1 MAKENNMTVAQL
13 ILNFAIHI
21 GMLPLTG
28 TTNEKHMQQDLAT
41 LNSNLSDEQVV
52 TIENIVNL

>member
-28 TTNEKHMQQDLAT
+28 TTNEKHMQQDLAE
-41 LNSNLSDEQVV
+41 LSSNLSDEQVV